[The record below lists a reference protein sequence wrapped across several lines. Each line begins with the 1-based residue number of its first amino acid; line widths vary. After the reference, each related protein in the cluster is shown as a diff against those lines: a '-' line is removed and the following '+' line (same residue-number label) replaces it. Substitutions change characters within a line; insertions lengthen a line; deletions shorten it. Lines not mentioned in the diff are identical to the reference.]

1 METKIYLSPDEF
13 SRGERLVCEN
23 GALRAS
29 TFTYSTGVQAVCIA
43 NARGHIVMLPFM
55 GQMIWRMAFCDRYLV
70 MRSIYAEPQPCQ
82 RDYTESYGCF
92 MMHCGLTAM
101 GNPSAEDDHLPHGE
115 LPVAHYQRAY
125 LLSGEDTRGRYIALG
140 GVYTH
145 RRAYEYNYAFSPEVR
160 LYEDATTVD
169 ITVNIKNNKDLPL
182 EYFYLCHLNY
192 RPVDGARLVYTARH
206 ENIVAH
212 REVPDGYPEPAAS
225 RTREY
230 LDRLAADMSVMDTV
244 DSTTQS
250 YAPEIVFT
258 CRYDADEAGDAHT
271 LQILPDGYACYV
283 RHRPEEL
290 PFGIRWISR
299 TADEDAMGMV
309 LPATAEHKGYR
320 YCKERGYERY
330 LASGDSVTYHIT
342 TGILTPSECDDIVK
356 KIK

>member
-1 METKIYLSPDEF
+1 METKIYLFPDEF
-13 SRGERLVCEN
+13 SRRERLVCEN

-29 TFTYSTGVQAVCIA
+29 TFTYSTGVEAVCIA
-43 NARGHIVMLPFM
+43 NTHGHIELLPFM

-101 GNPSAEDDHLPHGE
+101 GNPTAEDTHLPHGE
-115 LPVAHYQRAY
+115 LPVARYQRAY
-125 LLSGEDTRGRYIALG
+125 LLGGEDERGRYIALG

-145 RRAYEYNYAFSPEVR
+145 KRAYEYNYAFSPEVR

-169 ITVNIKNNKDLPL
+169 ITVNIQNNKDMPL

-192 RPVDGARLVYTARH
+192 RPVDGSRLVYTARH
-206 ENIVAH
+206 ENITAH
-212 REVPDGYPEPAAS
+212 REVPDDYPEPMRS
-225 RTREY
+225 RTNAY
-230 LDRLAADMSVMDTV
+230 LDRLEADMSVMDTV

-258 CRYDADEAGDAHT
+258 CRYDADAEGNAHT
-271 LQILPDGYACYV
+271 LQVMPDGYACYV

-290 PFGIRWISR
+290 PLGIRWISR
-299 TADEDAMGMV
+299 TADEDALGMV

-320 YCKERGYERY
+320 YCKAHGYERY
-330 LASGDSVTYHIT
+330 LNTGESVTYHIT
-342 TGILTPSECDDIVK
+342 TGILTPSECADIVS

>member
-13 SRGERLVCEN
+13 SHGERVVCEN
-23 GALRAS
+23 GALCAS
-29 TFTYSTGVQAVCIA
+29 TFTYSTGVQAVRIA
-43 NARGHIVMLPFM
+43 NECGHVVMLPFM
-55 GQMIWRMAFCDRYLV
+55 GQMIWRMTFCDHDLV
-70 MRSIYAEPQPCQ
+70 MRSNYDEPQPCQ

-115 LPVAHYQRAY
+115 LPVARYQQAY
-125 LLSGEDTRGRYIALG
+125 LLSGEDARGRYIALC

-145 RRAYEYNYAFSPEVR
+145 KRAYEYNYAFSPEVR
-160 LYEDATTVD
+160 LYEGATTVD
-169 ITVNIKNNKDLPL
+169 ITVTVTNHKDLPL

-206 ENIVAH
+206 ENIIAH

-230 LDRLAADMSVMDTV
+230 LDRIAQDMSIMDTV

-258 CRYDADEAGDAHT
+258 CHYDADAAGDAHT

-309 LPATAEHKGYR
+309 LPATAEHKGYQ

-330 LASGDSVTYHIT
+330 LATGDSVTYHIT
-342 TGILTPSECDDIVK
+342 TGILTPSECNDIVG